1 MIIVL
6 HKVIDSIASINAIPV
21 GVVFLV
27 TAILLGNKYFK
38 YQKVVNQLEEYEKT
52 KMRIDSGE
60 KMVVFIIDSFKCTSC
75 MQIFAKVKNIVE
87 KAGLPFVA
95 IDSRSQQSYVSHSD
109 VPALL
114 VFHDGHNVKNFDPM
128 QEIQKTDL
136 EQYESFIKEVKKEW
150 KNL

>member
-1 MIIVL
+1 ML

-60 KMVVFIIDSFKCTSC
+60 K
-75 MQIFAKVKNIVE
+75 
-87 KAGLPFVA
+87 
-95 IDSRSQQSYVSHSD
+95 
-109 VPALL
+109 
-114 VFHDGHNVKNFDPM
+114 
-128 QEIQKTDL
+128 
-136 EQYESFIKEVKKEW
+136 W
-150 KNL
+150 